1 MKKLTLFCGSTNLF
15 SYDILNQYK
24 KDYNCILYKNLSQT
38 SFEKKFYKYDILLCR
53 FKHKIPF
60 KKKSKLKYILSP
72 TTGID
77 HINQK
82 YFKSKN
88 IKIFNLFNKKKF
100 LKNIHSSSEF
110 TIYMILKLI
119 KINLLKFNGFSKE
132 INSKKICIIGYGR
145 NGKKIAKILKSF
157 GAKIS
162 FFDKYLK
169 NKDNLNNLIKNSD
182 IISINIPLN
191 KKTEKFFDHKKIK
204 MMKKNALLINSSRGE
219 IVDERYIIKN
229 LSSIKI
235 FYASDVPSSN
245 LILKNKLSTKNKN
258 RIFFS
263 NHIAGLSEESVK
275 RTDFEIYNDFNKF
288 LKNNSN

>member
-15 SYDILNQYK
+15 SFEILNQYK
-24 KDYNCILYKNLSQT
+24 KEYNCILYKNLSQT
-38 SFEKKFYKYDILLCR
+38 SFEKKFYKYDILLFR

-110 TIYMILKLI
+110 TIYMILKLS

-169 NKDNLNNLIKNSD
+169 NKDKLNNLIKNSD

-191 KKTEKFFDHKKIK
+191 KKTDKFFDHKKIK

-219 IVDERYIIKN
+219 IVDEKYIIKN

-245 LILKNKLSTKNKN
+245 LILKHKLSTKNKK

-275 RTDFEIYNDFNKF
+275 KTDFEIYNDFNKF
-288 LKNNSN
+288 LKKNSI